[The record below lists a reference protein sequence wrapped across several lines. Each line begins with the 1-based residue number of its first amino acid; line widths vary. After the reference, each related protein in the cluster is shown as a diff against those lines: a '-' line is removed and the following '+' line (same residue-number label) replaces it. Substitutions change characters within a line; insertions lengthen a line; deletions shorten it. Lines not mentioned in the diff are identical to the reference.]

1 MRRPSDEKPTILLL
15 GYGERHAAL
24 AGRLLL
30 LQFRPERADALA
42 AALARLRGEDT
53 PADAPPV
60 RAVLLPVPLPL
71 DDPPGD
77 VAALREADP
86 KAEPALVVVG
96 ARPDAA
102 GLDRL
107 RKAGVRFACFDPW
120 TDSEIRFILN
130 RAIHE
135 PGRAQTAVRDGLRV
149 PTNLMGRVFGGAGEK
164 PVLVYNV
171 SVGGAYLETHRP
183 SPVGATV
190 KLELPLDRDPLRLT
204 ASVVSTNVPGNLRRP
219 NLPLGMGVRFAA
231 PEPSTM
237 ATLERYVA
245 TRAKEFEL

>member
-1 MRRPSDEKPTILLL
+1 MRGASDEKPTVLLL

-30 LQFRPERADALA
+30 LQFRPERAEGLP
-42 AALARLRGEDT
+42 AALARLRGEGVDT
-53 PADAPPV
+53 EAPPV

-71 DDPPGD
+71 DDPPRD
-77 VAALREADP
+77 VEALRDAGGESP
-86 KAEPALVVVG
+86 PALVVVG

-120 TDSEIRFILN
+120 TDSEIRFIVN

-135 PGRAQTAVRDGLRV
+135 PGRARVQVRDGLRV

-171 SVGGAYLETHRP
+171 SIGGAYLETHRP

-190 KLELPLDRDPLRLT
+190 QLELPLDRDPLRIT
-204 ASVVSTNVPGNLRRP
+204 AAVVSTNVPGNLRRP
-219 NLPLGMGVRFAA
+219 NLPLGMGVRFAP
-231 PEPSTM
+231 PEPGVRTS
-237 ATLERYVA
+237 LERYVA
-245 TRAKEFEL
+245 SRAKEFEL